1 MPSSARQAYMQVEHP
16 HMQTNKSE
24 KATNSSKPKQQ
35 AAMIEPTAAQLCGGE
50 DSESLEL
57 AVQPVKAA

>member
-1 MPSSARQAYMQVEHP
+1 MQVEHP